1 MDNHRRTN
9 KCGDAR
15 CDCKC
20 RDCCSCKPA
29 RCCKKRRPLPTSS
42 CICPPGP
49 PGPMGP
55 PGPSGASGSTL
66 VEVSNGQ
73 LKFASIISV
82 AAAFA
87 LPAGDTEIVGYLSD
101 AADDV
106 ASDVAVRY
114 PLAEA
119 VVFDSLAARI
129 GLLTAGALPAG
140 VVVEVTLL
148 RNTVDTGLSV
158 EVAPGAS
165 AADYGVEAFAPLQQF
180 DVAVSVRNTSGVDV
194 FFGSSAT
201 FLAAAVLS
209 QLPTL

>member
-1 MDNHRRTN
+1 
-9 KCGDAR
+9 
-15 CDCKC
+15 
-20 RDCCSCKPA
+20 
-29 RCCKKRRPLPTSS
+29 
-42 CICPPGP
+42 
-49 PGPMGP
+49 MGP
-55 PGPSGASGSTL
+55 PEPSGASGSTV
-66 VEVSNGQ
+66 VEISNGQ
-73 LKFASIISV
+73 LKFSSIVSV
-82 AAAFA
+82 PAAFA

-101 AADDV
+101 AADDIASTV
-106 ASDVAVRY
+106 AIRY

-129 GLLTAGALPAG
+129 GLLTGGALPAG

-158 EVAPGAS
+158 EVAPGAA
-165 AADYGVEAFAPLQQF
+165 AADYGVEPFAPLQQF

-194 FFGSSAT
+194 VFGGVPTT